1 MSRSIST
8 GREIKRFDIL
18 NLTEVLMERPEM
30 RTVSGALPGRVAL
43 GTMLFGTG
51 IEEEKAFSLLTA
63 HACRPGAQ
71 IDTARSYASWLPG
84 GAGKSE
90 MTIGKWLE
98 KAGRE
103 CREQIFLGTK
113 GCLMPRGYNSTRGD
127 LSPERIRNE
136 LEESLE
142 ALRTDYIDLYWLHR
156 DEEGRDPGEILKTM
170 NCLVREGKI
179 RYFGVSN
186 WKASRILEADAWAK
200 ARRLQPISASQ
211 IQFGFGVCTPERWGD
226 QSVVCMDSREYAVYR
241 RLQMPVYTYSA
252 QSEGYFARILSG
264 EKEKLSGGTIAKYN
278 SSVNQIR
285 ARRLKELR
293 ELRRNEGR
301 PCPPPGLS
309 LWNTV

>member
-1 MSRSIST
+1 
-8 GREIKRFDIL
+8 
-18 NLTEVLMERPEM
+18 
-30 RTVSGALPGRVAL
+30 
-43 GTMLFGTG
+43 
-51 IEEEKAFSLLTA
+51 
-63 HACRPGAQ
+63 
-71 IDTARSYASWLPG
+71 
-84 GAGKSE
+84 

-156 DEEGRDPGEILKTM
+156 NEEGRDPGEILETM

-179 RYFGVSN
+179 RYFGVFN
-186 WKASRILEADAWAK
+186 WKASRILEADTWAE
-200 ARRLQPISASQ
+200 ARGLQPISASQ
-211 IQFGFGVCTPERWGD
+211 IQFGFGVCTPDRWGD

-241 RLQMPVYTYSA
+241 RLQMPVYAYSA

-264 EKEKLSGGTIAKYN
+264 EKEKISEGTLAKYD
-278 SSVNQIR
+278 SSVNQVR

-301 PCPPPGLS
+301 PCPSPEFVFPDPVAEPVSFRRSLQPDGTSVPDQRQTSHGDPPPSAPQADTGLCGPVFGRAFSFQGPDPGKGRRKTLPPGS
-309 LWNTV
+309 LFQLER